1 MYSRKRLFYRT
12 IFKKMK
18 KLLLVILLLNTLIA
32 FSQDLPKVTFGK
44 IQRLENFKTELITPR
59 NVDIWLPNDYDK
71 SKKYA
76 VVYMHDG
83 QMLFDAT
90 QTWNKTAWEVDEM
103 IQKLTKEKTLKN
115 YIIVGV
121 WNVSEQRYGD
131 YFPQKVLEN
140 ITEPTKSMILAQQ
153 IKGKPNADNYLKFLV
168 TELKPYIDTHF
179 STKKDAKNTFLMGS
193 SMGGLISIYGLCEY
207 PKVFGGA
214 ACLSI
219 HSPLLKSDLIDKNT
233 DQNVASKFRD
243 YLAAH
248 LPKANSKKIYFDYG
262 DQTLDALYK
271 PFQTKIDDLM
281 QQKKWKPKYWE
292 TRFFAGES
300 HSETSWAKRLDIPF
314 LFLLK

>member
-1 MYSRKRLFYRT
+1 MKNLF
-12 IFKKMK
+12 
-18 KLLLVILLLNTLIA
+18 LPILLLQALIA
-32 FSQDLPKVTFGK
+32 FSQDLPKVNFGK
-44 IQRLENFKTELITPR
+44 IQRVENFKTALITPR
-59 NVDIWLPNDYDK
+59 NIDIWLPNDYGK

-90 QTWNKTAWEVDEM
+90 QTWNKTAWEADEM
-103 IQKLTKEKTLKN
+103 MQKLTAENKLKN
-115 YIIVGV
+115 CIIVAI
-121 WNVSEQRYGD
+121 WNIPEQRYAD

-140 ITEPTKSMILAQQ
+140 IAEPLKSKILTQQ
-153 IKGKPNADNYLKFLV
+153 IKVKPNADNYLKFLV

-179 STKKDAKNTFLMGS
+179 STKKNAKNTFLMGS

-219 HSPLLKSDLIDKNT
+219 HSPLLKSDLIDENT
-233 DQNVASKFRD
+233 DQNAASKFRN
-243 YLAAH
+243 YLVAH

-271 PFQTKIDDLM
+271 PFQIKIDEIM
-281 QQKKWKPKYWE
+281 QQKKWKSPYWE
-292 TRFFAGES
+292 THFFAGEN
-300 HSETSWAKRLDIPF
+300 HSENAWAKRLDIPF
-314 LFLLK
+314 LFLLEKNNF

>member
-1 MYSRKRLFYRT
+1 
-12 IFKKMK
+12 MK
-18 KLLLVILLLNTLIA
+18 KLLPVILLLNTFIA

-103 IQKLTKEKTLKN
+103 MQKLNTEGKLQN
-115 YIIVGV
+115 CIIVGV
-121 WNVSEQRYGD
+121 WNITGKRYAD

-140 ITEPTKSMILAQQ
+140 TAEPIREKILAQQ
-153 IKGKPNADNYLKFLV
+153 IKGTPNADNYLKFLV

-179 STKKDAKNTFLMGS
+179 STKKNAKNTFLMGS

-219 HSPLLKSDLIDKNT
+219 HSPLVNFELKDENLDK
-233 DQNVASKFRD
+233 NVASKFRD

-262 DQTLDALYK
+262 DQTLDALYE

-281 QQKKWKPKYWE
+281 QQKKWKSPCWE
-292 TRFFAGES
+292 TRFFASES